1 MSCLIGGLVLAFKVL
16 LWKELRSLLLNPAAL
31 VSLILIPVIVIASMQ
46 FSMEELSKQLTTAK
60 LPPVAVVG
68 PGANE
73 LIELLKSRGVEVVGL
88 EQASVTIWAPAG
100 VGEKLEK
107 GEPVTLKIFYRIEKL
122 SAASL
127 RQGMVIGNLLAKL
140 AGVNET
146 RQSRINV
153 EVVAELPSGKKLY
166 GLEAA
171 TLASVL
177 TTLTMPLALMAIF
190 AFAPAVSSMM
200 RDYAEK
206 TFELILSQPVP
217 RRTIALAKSLAAT
230 ITGLAQGAVIMGSL
244 FYVMSTTAFSS
255 MLEVFSPLD
264 SLFIAVAIVA
274 EMVFASSLALV
285 ASVLLPG
292 PEAMGISVSLLIVVG
307 FIASSV
313 VTVYGVPLTIAGL
326 ISLSLV
332 PLLGPVVAAA
342 AGLLGVSYFSIVALA
357 ARLVETGL
365 MIYLFTK
372 LVSTERSLLIAAKFT
387 RSIGG

>member
-1 MSCLIGGLVLAFKVL
+1 MVLALKVL

-31 VSLILIPVIVIASMQ
+31 ASLILIPVIMIASMQ
-46 FSMEELSKQLTTAK
+46 FSMKELSKQLSETSV
-60 LPPVAVVG
+60 PPVAVVG
-68 PGANE
+68 PGASE
-73 LIELLKSRGVEVVGL
+73 LAKFLESRGVEVVDDAGR
-88 EQASVTIWAPAG
+88 ASVTIWAPAH

-122 SAASL
+122 SATSL
-127 RQGMVIGNLLAKL
+127 KQGMVIGNLLTKL
-140 AGVNET
+140 ASVEEAS
-146 RQSRINV
+146 QPKISI

-166 GLEAA
+166 GIEAT
-171 TLASVL
+171 TLASIL
-177 TTLTMPLALMAIF
+177 TTLTMPLAFIAIF
-190 AFAPAVSSMM
+190 AFAPAVSSMV

-244 FYVMSTTAFSS
+244 FYVMSTTAFAG
-255 MLEVFSPLD
+255 MLEIFDLLD

-292 PEAMGISVSLLIVVG
+292 PEAMGVSVSLLIVVG
-307 FIASSV
+307 FVASSV
-313 VTVYGVPLTIAGL
+313 VTVYGVPLTTMGL
-326 ISLSLV
+326 LLMSLV
-332 PLLGPVVAAA
+332 PLLGPVVVAA
-342 AGLLGVSYFSIVALA
+342 AGLLDMGFFGIIALV
-357 ARLVETGL
+357 ARLVETSL

-372 LVSTERSLLIAAKFT
+372 LVSTERSLLVAAKFT
-387 RSIGG
+387 RSMGG

>member
-1 MSCLIGGLVLAFKVL
+1 MALKVL

-31 VSLILIPVIVIASMQ
+31 ASLVLIPVIMIASMQ
-46 FSMEELSKQLTTAK
+46 FSMKELSKQLSETSV
-60 LPPVAVVG
+60 PPVAVVG
-68 PGANE
+68 PGASE
-73 LIELLKSRGVEVVGL
+73 LAKFLESRGVEVVDDAGR
-88 EQASVTIWAPAG
+88 ASVTIWAPAH

-122 SAASL
+122 SATSL
-127 RQGMVIGNLLAKL
+127 KQGMVIGNLLTKL
-140 AGVNET
+140 ASVEEAS
-146 RQSRINV
+146 QPKISI

-166 GLEAA
+166 GIEAT
-171 TLASVL
+171 TLASIL
-177 TTLTMPLALMAIF
+177 TTLTMPLAFIAIF
-190 AFAPAVSSMM
+190 AFAPAVSSMV

-244 FYVMSTTAFSS
+244 FYVMSTTAFAG
-255 MLEVFSPLD
+255 MLEIFDLLD

-292 PEAMGISVSLLIVVG
+292 PEAMGVSVSLLIVVG
-307 FIASSV
+307 FVASSV
-313 VTVYGVPLTIAGL
+313 VTVYGVPLTTMGL
-326 ISLSLV
+326 LLMSLV
-332 PLLGPVVAAA
+332 PLLGPVVVAA
-342 AGLLGVSYFSIVALA
+342 AGLLDMGFFGIIALV
-357 ARLVETGL
+357 ARLVETSL

-372 LVSTERSLLIAAKFT
+372 LVSTERSLLVAAKFT
-387 RSIGG
+387 RSMGG

>member
-31 VSLILIPVIVIASMQ
+31 ASLVLIPIIVIASMQ
-46 FSMEELSKQLTTAK
+46 FSMGELSRQLTATK

-68 PGANE
+68 PGASE
-73 LIELLKSRGVEVVGL
+73 LVELLESRGVEVVGL
-88 EQASVTIWAPAG
+88 EQASITIWAPARIS
-100 VGEKLEK
+100 ERLEK

-122 SAASL
+122 SATSL
-127 RQGMVIGNLLAKL
+127 RQGMVIGNLLARL
-140 AGVNET
+140 AGINET
-146 RQSRINV
+146 RQSKINV

-190 AFAPAVSSMM
+190 AFAPAVSSMV

-206 TFELILSQPVP
+206 TFELILSQPVS

-244 FYVMSTTAFSS
+244 FYVMSTTAFAN

-264 SLFIAVAIVA
+264 SLFIAITIVA

-292 PEAMGISVSLLIVVG
+292 PEAMGVSVSLLIVVG

-313 VTVYGVPLTIAGL
+313 VTVYGVPLTITGL
-326 ISLSLV
+326 MPLSLV

-342 AGLLGVSYFSIVALA
+342 AGLLGVSFLSIVVLV
-357 ARLVETGL
+357 ARLVETSL
-365 MIYLFTK
+365 LIYLFTK
-372 LVSTERSLLIAAKFT
+372 LVSTERSLLVAAKFT
-387 RSIGG
+387 RSMGG

>member
-1 MSCLIGGLVLAFKVL
+1 LALKVL

-31 VSLILIPVIVIASMQ
+31 ASLILIPVIMIASMQ
-46 FSMEELSKQLTTAK
+46 FSMKELSKQLSETSV
-60 LPPVAVVG
+60 PPVAVVG
-68 PGANE
+68 PGASE
-73 LIELLKSRGVEVVGL
+73 LAKFLESRGVEVVDDAGR
-88 EQASVTIWAPAG
+88 ASVTIWAPAH

-122 SAASL
+122 SATSL
-127 RQGMVIGNLLAKL
+127 KQGMVIGNLLTKL
-140 AGVNET
+140 ASVEEAS
-146 RQSRINV
+146 QPKISI

-166 GLEAA
+166 GIEAT
-171 TLASVL
+171 TLASIL
-177 TTLTMPLALMAIF
+177 TTLTMPLAFIAIF
-190 AFAPAVSSMM
+190 AFAPAVSSMV

-244 FYVMSTTAFSS
+244 FYVMSTTAFAG
-255 MLEVFSPLD
+255 MLEIFDLLD

-292 PEAMGISVSLLIVVG
+292 PEAMGVSVSLLIVVG
-307 FIASSV
+307 FVASSV
-313 VTVYGVPLTIAGL
+313 VTVYGVPLTTMGL
-326 ISLSLV
+326 LLMSLV
-332 PLLGPVVAAA
+332 PLLGPVVVAA
-342 AGLLGVSYFSIVALA
+342 AGLLDMGFFGIIALV
-357 ARLVETGL
+357 ARLVETSL

-372 LVSTERSLLIAAKFT
+372 LVSTERSLLVAAKFT
-387 RSIGG
+387 RSMGG

>member
-1 MSCLIGGLVLAFKVL
+1 MGGPILALKVL

-31 VSLILIPVIVIASMQ
+31 ASLILIPIIVIASMQ
-46 FSMEELSKQLTTAK
+46 FSMGELSKQLSATS
-60 LPPVAVVG
+60 LPPVAVIG
-68 PGANE
+68 PGADE
-73 LIELLKSRGVEVVGL
+73 LAKLLESHGVEVVDVK
-88 EQASVTIWAPAG
+88 QASIVIWAPAQI
-100 VGEKLEK
+100 GEKLEK

-122 SAASL
+122 SATSL
-127 RQGMVIGNLLAKL
+127 RQGMVVGSLLTKL
-140 AGVNET
+140 ASIGET
-146 RQSRINV
+146 RQPKINI

-166 GLEAA
+166 GVEAT
-171 TLASVL
+171 TLASIL
-177 TTLTMPLALMAIF
+177 TTLTMPLAFIAIF
-190 AFAPAVSSMM
+190 AFAPAVSSMV

-244 FYVMSTTAFSS
+244 FYVASTTAFAG
-255 MLEVFSPLD
+255 MLKIFTPLD
-264 SLFIAVAIVA
+264 SLFLAIAIIA

-307 FIASSV
+307 FVASSV
-313 VTVYGVPLTIAGL
+313 VTVYGVPLTMTGL
-326 ISLSLV
+326 LLLSLV

-342 AGLLGVSYFSIVALA
+342 AGLLGMSFFSIVALV

-372 LVSTERSLLIAAKFT
+372 LVSTERSLLVAARFT
-387 RSIGG
+387 RSMGG

>member
-1 MSCLIGGLVLAFKVL
+1 
-16 LWKELRSLLLNPAAL
+16 
-31 VSLILIPVIVIASMQ
+31 
-46 FSMEELSKQLTTAK
+46 MEELSKQLTTAK

-326 ISLSLV
+326 IPLSLV

-387 RSIGG
+387 RSMGG

>member
-326 ISLSLV
+326 IPLSLV

-387 RSIGG
+387 RSMGG

>member
-326 ISLSLV
+326 IPLSLV

>member
-1 MSCLIGGLVLAFKVL
+1 MALKVL

-31 VSLILIPVIVIASMQ
+31 ASLILIPVIMIASMQ
-46 FSMEELSKQLTTAK
+46 FSMKELSKQLSETSV
-60 LPPVAVVG
+60 PPVAVVG
-68 PGANE
+68 PGASE
-73 LIELLKSRGVEVVGL
+73 LAKFLESRGVEVVDDAGR
-88 EQASVTIWAPAG
+88 ASVTIWAPAH

-122 SAASL
+122 SATSL
-127 RQGMVIGNLLAKL
+127 KQGMVIGNLLTKL
-140 AGVNET
+140 ASVEEAS
-146 RQSRINV
+146 QPKISI

-166 GLEAA
+166 GIEAT
-171 TLASVL
+171 TLASIL
-177 TTLTMPLALMAIF
+177 TTLTMPLAFIAIF
-190 AFAPAVSSMM
+190 AFAPAVSSMV

-244 FYVMSTTAFSS
+244 FYVMSTTAFAG
-255 MLEVFSPLD
+255 MLEIFDLLD

-292 PEAMGISVSLLIVVG
+292 PEAMGVSVSLLIVVG
-307 FIASSV
+307 FVASSV
-313 VTVYGVPLTIAGL
+313 VTVYGVPLTTMGL
-326 ISLSLV
+326 LLMSLV
-332 PLLGPVVAAA
+332 PLLGPVVVAA
-342 AGLLGVSYFSIVALA
+342 AGLLDMGFFGIIALV
-357 ARLVETGL
+357 ARLVETSL

-372 LVSTERSLLIAAKFT
+372 LVSTERSLLVAAKFT
-387 RSIGG
+387 RSMGG

>member
-177 TTLTMPLALMAIF
+177 TTLTMQLALMAIF

-326 ISLSLV
+326 IPLSLV

-387 RSIGG
+387 RSMGG

>member
-313 VTVYGVPLTIAGL
+313 VTVYGVPLTVAGL
-326 ISLSLV
+326 IPLSLV

-387 RSIGG
+387 RSMGG